1 MFFLRYLAIASSTA
15 FGSCRSALVARA
27 LRSLATAIKVFLAL
41 PFLSRCRRRF
51 CILGIAFSKWLV
63 SVGE

>member
-1 MFFLRYLAIASSTA
+1 MFFLRYLAIVSSTVL
-15 FGSCRSALVARA
+15 GSDKSALCANA
-27 LRSLATAIKVFLAL
+27 LRFLATAIKVFLAL
-41 PFLSRCRRRF
+41 PFLSKCKRRF

>member
-1 MFFLRYLAIASSTA
+1 MFFLRYLAIASSTVLV
-15 FGSCRSALVARA
+15 SDRSALCAKA
-27 LRSLATAIKVFLAL
+27 LRFLATAINVFLAL
-41 PFLSRCRRRF
+41 PFPSRCRRRF